1 MADICLGCGETLD
14 GRYTDHGNGEYSLCG
29 RCYADGC
36 DMWKGEGGAYVFL
49 RSDGDT
55 ERAKQ
60 RLESIQKHP
69 NLNSQRENSDE

>member
-1 MADICLGCGETLD
+1 MSDICLGCGTEMD
-14 GRYTDHGNGEYSLCG
+14 GRHTDHGKGAYNLCG

-36 DMWKGEGGAYVFL
+36 DMWKGEDGAYVFL

-60 RLESIQKHP
+60 RLESIKKHP
-69 NLNSQRENSDE
+69 KLNQREASDE